1 MNARL
6 VSLPVLAVLLA
17 APPAAR
23 AQAVLNLTLEDAI
36 ARGAARAPRL
46 ADADARQAAAEATV
60 ESRAAAERPS
70 LTALSSVLRTNHVDE
85 FGLPQANGTT
95 RVIFPDIPNNYRVR
109 AELGLPLYTGGRVDA
124 LVTSARADVTAAA
137 ADRRSVAADVALD
150 VATAYWT
157 LVTSRDRIRV
167 LERSLERADAALSDA
182 RARVDSGLAAPNEVL
197 STQAQRARQNVQLIQ
212 ARNDAALAEAQL
224 ARLVGAQ
231 PGEAIAASTP
241 VDRPTPAAVSLEA
254 KSLGD
259 LTSQAAAAR
268 PERAALLARQASL
281 FAAATAAG
289 ATTRPQVAAV
299 AAVEPA
305 RPNQRFVPR
314 VDEWNTSW
322 DLGINVTWSLWDGG
336 RSRADR
342 AAASAQARAV
352 GARMQEFDEGV
363 SVETRQRVLDLAS
376 TRAAI
381 VASAEAVAAAA
392 EARRVVAERF
402 SVGVATSTEMLDS
415 DVLLLEAELE
425 QTRLQAALRVG
436 EARLL
441 RTVGAQ
447 P

>member
-1 MNARL
+1 MNATL
-6 VSLPVLAVLLA
+6 VWPSILAVLLA
-17 APPAAR
+17 AAPAAR
-23 AQAVLNLTLEDAI
+23 AQGGLSLTLEDAI
-36 ARGAARAPRL
+36 ARGIAHAPRL
-46 ADADARQAAAEATV
+46 TDADARQAAAEATV
-60 ESRAAAERPS
+60 QSRAAAERPV
-70 LTALSSVLRTNHVDE
+70 LTALAGVLRTNHVDE
-85 FGLPQANGTT
+85 FGLPQSNGTT

-109 AELGLPLYTGGRVDA
+109 AELGMPLYTGGRVDA
-124 LVTSARADVTAAA
+124 LVSSARADVTAAA
-137 ADRRSVAADVALD
+137 ADRRGAAADVALD
-150 VATAYWT
+150 VAVAYWT
-157 LVTSRDRIRV
+157 LVTSRDRVGV

-224 ARLVGAQ
+224 ARLVGAE
-231 PGEAIAASTP
+231 PGEAIRATTP
-241 VDRPTPAAVSLEA
+241 VDRPTPAAVTLEA
-254 KSLGD
+254 ASLGD
-259 LTSQAAAAR
+259 LRVQAAGAR
-268 PERAALLARQASL
+268 PERAALLARQAS
-281 FAAATAAG
+281 FMAAATAAG
-289 ATTRPQVAAV
+289 ATMRPQVAAV

-322 DLGINVTWSLWDGG
+322 DVGVNVTWSLWDGG

-352 GARMQEFDEGV
+352 GARLQDFDEAVGL
-363 SVETRQRVLDLAS
+363 ETRQRVLDLES

-381 VASAEAVAAAA
+381 AASAEAVAAST
-392 EARRVVAERF
+392 EARRVVGERV
-402 SVGVATSTEMLDS
+402 SAGVATSTEMLDS
-415 DVLLLEAELE
+415 DVALLEAELE
-425 QTRLQAALRVG
+425 QSRLQAALRVA

>member
-6 VSLPVLAVLLA
+6 IWGLAFAVLIA
-17 APPAAR
+17 SGPGAR
-23 AQAVLNLTLEDAI
+23 AQGALSLTLEDAI
-36 ARGAARAPRL
+36 ARGVAHAPRV
-46 ADADARQAAAEATV
+46 ADADARQAAADATV
-60 ESRAAAERPS
+60 ESRSAAGRPS
-70 LTALSSVLRTNHVDE
+70 VTAFSSVLRTNHVDE

-95 RVIFPDIPNNYRVR
+95 RVIFPDIPDNYRVR
-109 AELGLPLYTGGRVDA
+109 AELGVPLYTGGRVGA
-124 LVTSARADVTAAA
+124 LVSSARADATAAA
-137 ADRRSVAADVALD
+137 ADRRGAAADVALD

-157 LVTSRDRIRV
+157 LVTGRDRIRV
-167 LERSLERADAALSDA
+167 LERALERADAVLADA

-212 ARNDAALAEAQL
+212 ARNDASLAEAQL

-231 PGEAIAASTP
+231 PGQAIATTTP
-241 VDRPTPAAVSLEA
+241 VDRPTPEAAALEA
-254 KSLGD
+254 SSPSD
-259 LTSQAAAAR
+259 LASRAGGAR
-268 PERAALLARQASL
+268 PERAALLARQTS
-281 FAAATAAG
+281 FAAAAAAAG
-289 ATTRPQVAAV
+289 AAGRPQIAAV

-322 DLGINVTWSLWDGG
+322 DLGVNVTWSLWDGG

-342 AAASAQARAV
+342 AAASAQARAA
-352 GARMQEFDEGV
+352 GARVQEFDEAV
-363 SVETRQRVLDLAS
+363 SVETRQRLLDLAS

-381 VASAEAVAAAA
+381 AASAEAVAAAT
-392 EARRVVAERF
+392 EARRVVGERF
-402 SVGVATSTEMLDS
+402 AAGVATSTDMLDS
-415 DVLLLEAELE
+415 DVALLEAELE
-425 QTRLQAALRVG
+425 QSRLQAALRVG